1 MGLRSTT
8 ALHVQ
13 QSWKRLT
20 VLLSLARLAQALLE
34 DLRVLC
40 VHGEVVLR
48 CSSRRGIWRW
58 FRSFFRGGVQQVK
71 AACLLGQERQGLP
84 ALQVTTR
91 NGSSSRTHVEETGLT

>member
-48 CSSRRGIWRW
+48 CSSRRGMWRW
-58 FRSFFRGGVQQVK
+58 FRSFFVEYSRLRLHVCSGKNGRGSPRCRSPQGTGV
-71 AACLLGQERQGLP
+71 LLER
-84 ALQVTTR
+84 T
-91 NGSSSRTHVEETGLT
+91 